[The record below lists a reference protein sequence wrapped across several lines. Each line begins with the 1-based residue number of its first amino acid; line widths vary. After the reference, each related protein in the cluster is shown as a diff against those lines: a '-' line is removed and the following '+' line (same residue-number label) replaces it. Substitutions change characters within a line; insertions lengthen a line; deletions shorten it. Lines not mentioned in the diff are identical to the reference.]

1 MLLISISR
9 NRIKKNVKVFSLIL
23 SSKNQKTMNSKR
35 IKNLFQVIF
44 FLVFLLP
51 FNTLAQQNYDLI
63 IIGGGAS
70 GTAAG
75 ITAGRLGLK
84 TLIIE
89 ETTWLGGMLTSAGVS
104 AIDGNHQISGGIYGE
119 FKKALENHYGSA
131 EALATGWVSHTLF
144 EPSVGNQILQR
155 MVAQESNVEVYFQSF
170 WKSASFEKGNWRVF
184 FMKNSQNVEVTSRLL
199 IDATELGDV
208 AASQGLPYRL
218 GMDARDVIGEEFAP
232 LSANSIIQDLTYVV
246 TLQDYGQ
253 GVDKT
258 IPKPADYDPSEFE
271 CACAHADPT
280 TDFAPTLDC
289 AKMLTYGKLPNGKY
303 MVNWPNCGNDYY
315 LNIIELSPQERL
327 KALEAAKAVSLR
339 FVYFIQHELGFKNL
353 GLAEDEYPTED
364 DLPMIPYHRESRR
377 YYGLIDFTL
386 PHVLNPYE
394 TPNPLYRTGV
404 VTGDYTIDH
413 HHKKNLD
420 APSIDF
426 IKIRVPSYS
435 IPLGALIPKN
445 HSGLILAEKSISVS
459 NIVNGATRLQPVV
472 LGIGQAAGTL
482 AAVAVR
488 ANKAPSEVSIRQIQ
502 KEMLQQGAY
511 LMPFLDVKNTEPYF
525 AQVQK
530 IGLTGILKGVGVPYL
545 WANQTW
551 FYPERLVTEYELVD
565 GLRSIYPELKEFWGA
580 SGANLTAERFVKIV
594 QMIRP
599 DLSEENISKVK
610 TSSRFEGLFTD
621 GDYLNRLQVSILL
634 DEILDPFSKEID
646 WIGELK

>member
-1 MLLISISR
+1 
-9 NRIKKNVKVFSLIL
+9 
-23 SSKNQKTMNSKR
+23 MNSLK
-35 IKNLFQVIF
+35 IKISNLSIIVLF
-44 FLVFLLP
+44 FLFP
-51 FNTLAQQNYDLI
+51 FNIFAQQNYDLI

-75 ITAGRLGLK
+75 ISAARLGLT

-119 FKKALENHYGSA
+119 FKKALENHYGGA

-155 MVAQESNVEVYFQSF
+155 MASQESNLRVDFQSV
-170 WKSASFEKGNWRVF
+170 WKSAKFEKNNWGVSYI
-184 FMKNSQNVEVTSRLL
+184 KNGKNFEVTSQLL

-218 GMDARDVIGEEFAP
+218 GMDAREVIGEEFAP
-232 LSANSIIQDLTYVV
+232 LSANSIIQDMTYVV

-258 IPKPADYDPSEFE
+258 IPKPANYDPSEFE
-271 CACAHADPT
+271 CACAHADPI

-289 AKMLTYGKLPNGKY
+289 TKMLNYGKLPNGKY
-303 MVNWPNCGNDYY
+303 MVNWPNCGNDFY
-315 LNIIELSPQERL
+315 LNIIEMTPQERL
-327 KALEAAKAVSLR
+327 KALDAAKAVSLR
-339 FVYFIQHELGFKNL
+339 FVYFIQNELGFKNL
-353 GLAEDEYPTED
+353 GLAEDEYPTDD

-377 YYGLIDFTL
+377 YFGLVDFTL
-386 PHVLNPYE
+386 PYVLNPYSA
-394 TPNPLYRTGV
+394 PSPLYRTGV

-435 IPLGALIPKN
+435 IPLGALVPKH

-482 AAVAVR
+482 AAVAIHS
-488 ANKAPSEVSIRQIQ
+488 NKAPSEVSIRQIQ
-502 KEMLQQGAY
+502 QKMLRQGAY
-511 LMPFLDVKNTEPYF
+511 LMPFIDVNNKHRYF
-525 AQVQK
+525 EQVQK

-551 FYPERLVTEYELVD
+551 FYPERLVTEFELVD
-565 GLRSIYPELKEFWGA
+565 GLRTMYPELKDYWGA
-580 SGANLTAERFVKIV
+580 SGSYLSGERFLGIL
-594 QMIRP
+594 QIILP
-599 DLSEENISKVK
+599 DFTEDDLAKVK
-610 TSSRFEGLFTD
+610 VSNKFEAVFS
-621 GDYLNRLQVSILL
+621 GDSYLNRLQVSILL

-646 WIGELK
+646 WKGEVK